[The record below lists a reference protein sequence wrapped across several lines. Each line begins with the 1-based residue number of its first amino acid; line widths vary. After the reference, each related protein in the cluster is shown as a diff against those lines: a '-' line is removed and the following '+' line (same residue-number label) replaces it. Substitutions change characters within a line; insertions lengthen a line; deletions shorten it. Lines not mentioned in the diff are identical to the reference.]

1 MIVAFTPDIQTL
13 LLTAVTSIS
22 LYCQQL
28 KLGSTCSILT
38 KYYQPNKNVM
48 NVYEIS
54 NETLNGT
61 LLRSFKTDDDLLLYY
76 PDYQYISEQ
85 TSLLHTFERKYLRT
99 PYSMFTYYTNGPKT
113 PYSMFTYYTNEPKF
127 DHSLKIGWQFFR
139 FDLCFSNMNQFY
151 CMQFQEYAFVLVRQ
165 PSHETRINNFDKKIK
180 FYAFDYCISSLV
192 FEGENDY
199 YLVS

>member
-1 MIVAFTPDIQTL
+1 MVAFTPDIQT

-28 KLGSTCSILT
+28 KLDSTCSILA

-48 NVYEIS
+48 NVYGIS

-61 LLRSFKTDDDLLLYY
+61 LLRSFETDADLLLYY
-76 PDYQYISEQ
+76 PDYQYISQ
-85 TSLLHTFERKYLRT
+85 QKSILHTFERKYISK
-99 PYSMFTYYTNGPKT
+99 PYSIFTYYTNGPK
-113 PYSMFTYYTNEPKF
+113 F
-127 DHSLKIGWQFFR
+127 DHRLKIGWDFFR

-151 CMQFQEYAFVLVRQ
+151 CMNFEEYAFILVRQ
-165 PSHETRINNFDKKIK
+165 PSHLTRISNFSKKIK

-192 FEGENDY
+192 FEDENDY